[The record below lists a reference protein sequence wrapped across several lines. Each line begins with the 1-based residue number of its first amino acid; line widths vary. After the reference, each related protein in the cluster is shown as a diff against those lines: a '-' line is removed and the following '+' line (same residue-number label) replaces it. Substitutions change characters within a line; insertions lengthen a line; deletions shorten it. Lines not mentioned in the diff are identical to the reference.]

1 MNDDTSRTFLLDK
14 GSSVARVLLFLSLPG
29 HVTFIFLIVRFATNP
44 VRISFLFIFLY
55 LFAALIQVAILL
67 YIAQWIVGFVWRH
80 ERDPDNVAIPY
91 LTAIGDL
98 LGTALL
104 TCVFLLLP

>member
-1 MNDDTSRTFLLDK
+1 MLLCLTIPGQLTF
-14 GSSVARVLLFLSLPG
+14 V
-29 HVTFIFLIVRFATNP
+29 FLISRLSTDHMQLSV
-44 VRISFLFIFLY
+44 LFVLFY
-55 LFAALIQVAILL
+55 LCAALIQVAILL
-67 YIAQWIVGFVWRH
+67 YIAQWMVTFVWRH
-80 ERDPDNVAIPY
+80 ERDPDNVCIPY